1 MPRKVTCS
9 ICQNYK
15 NFNEIM
21 TGSMLAGNTSEFITT
36 QNPEWT
42 EDSFICHN
50 CLNNLRTLQVEQ
62 LLEEEK
68 GKLSKLEKQVFKSLR
83 EQEILSENYLEEY
96 EEQLS
101 FGQRL
106 ADKIATIGGSWPFII
121 GFLLFL
127 LFWTFFNS
135 SFITK
140 NPYDPFPFI
149 LLNLMLSCLAALQ
162 APVIMM
168 SQGRQS
174 EKDRLKAEM
183 DYQVNLKAE
192 LQTRAL
198 NRKMDQFM
206 TQQWQRFIEIQQ
218 LQTQIITSKTM
229 TQPENQQP

>member
-1 MPRKVTCS
+1 MAKKLTCA
-9 ICQNYK
+9 ICKNYK

-21 TGSMLAGNTSEFITT
+21 SGTMLSENTSDFITT

-42 EDSFICHN
+42 HESFICHS
-50 CLNNLRTLQVEQ
+50 CLNKLRAHQVE
-62 LLEEEK
+62 LLIEEEK
-68 GKLSKLEKQVFKSLR
+68 GKLSRLEKQVFKSMR

-96 EEQLS
+96 DEQLS
-101 FGQRL
+101 FGQRV
-106 ADKIATIGGSWPFII
+106 ADRIAQIGGSWPFII
-121 GFLLFL
+121 GFLSFL
-127 LFWTFFNS
+127 AIWITFNT
-135 SFITK
+135 SFFTK
-140 NPYDPFPFI
+140 SPFDPFPYI

-174 EKDRLKAEM
+174 VKDRLKAEM

-206 TQQWQRFIEIQQ
+206 TQQWQRLIEIQQ
-218 LQTQIITSKTM
+218 LQTQIMGSKLG
-229 TQPENQQP
+229 TQPEGQP

>member
-1 MPRKVTCS
+1 
-9 ICQNYK
+9 
-15 NFNEIM
+15 M
-21 TGSMLAGNTSEFITT
+21 TGSMLSDITSNFITT
-36 QNPEWT
+36 QDSQWT
-42 EDSFICHN
+42 DDSFICHS
-50 CLNNLRTLQVEQ
+50 CLNNFRALQVEQ

-68 GKLSKLEKQVFKSLR
+68 GKLSKLEKQVLKSLR
-83 EQEILSENYLEEY
+83 EQEILSENYLEDY
-96 EEQLS
+96 EDQLT

-106 ADKIATIGGSWPFII
+106 ADRIASIGGSWPFII
-121 GFLLFL
+121 TFILFL
-127 LFWTFFNS
+127 VVWTFLNS
-135 SFITK
+135 SIISQDPF
-140 NPYDPFPFI
+140 DPFPFI

-192 LQTRAL
+192 LQIRAL

-218 LQTQIITSKTM
+218 LQTQIISSKSGS
-229 TQPENQQP
+229 QPESPQI